1 MLDLLN
7 EGNFKMFY
15 IFTGQVMEIMA
26 WKPRQRVVG
35 AEEES
40 ERIKDLNWNNEGW
53 REGVLPRRAE

>member
-7 EGNFKMFY
+7 RGIFKIFY
-15 IFTGQVMEIMA
+15 IFTGQVMRE
-26 WKPRQRVVG
+26 RVGG

-40 ERIKDLNWNNEGW
+40 ERIKDLNWDNEGW